1 MRRRADIRNMKCLRF
16 LPAFRI
22 TLISPQASLFL
33 KTATTLAL
41 GALGGGIFHVLGLP
55 AAWLSGAMVLVAVAV
70 LSGIPC
76 AMPNGLRD
84 ALFVVLGLT
93 MGSGVKPETIARIGE
108 WPVTMALLV
117 VSVVAILGATYLFQR
132 RVAGWDKPTA
142 YFAAIPGALSYVM
155 ILTLSYP
162 RADAMRVVM
171 AQSFR
176 VFVLVA
182 VLPAIIVGSDTH
194 GLGLPPQV
202 DPLPPHMLAL
212 LAAAGLAAGY
222 AFNRAGVPAGWLTGP
237 FFLSAIV
244 NAAGW
249 VQVELPQWL
258 SLPALVGLGCV
269 IGCRFTN
276 LSPRE
281 FARMLGVSLGAFIVG
296 MSIATAISGL
306 IWALFGLPFGQLL
319 LAFAP
324 GGLEAMTLLAF
335 LLNLDP
341 AFVAAHQLVR
351 YVGMVLLLP
360 LITRRLLGP
369 PEKPS

>member
-1 MRRRADIRNMKCLRF
+1 M
-16 LPAFRI
+16 
-22 TLISPQASLFL
+22 
-33 KTATTLAL
+33 L
-41 GALGGGIFHVLGLP
+41 GALGGAIFHVLGLP

-70 LSGIPC
+70 LSGVPC
-76 AMPNGLRD
+76 GMPNGLRD

-132 RVAGWDKPTA
+132 RIAGWDKPTA

-162 RADAMRVVM
+162 RADAMRVAM

-182 VLPAIIVGSDTH
+182 ILPAIIVGSDTH

-202 DPLPPHMLAL
+202 DPLSPEMLAL

-222 AFNRAGVPAGWLTGP
+222 AFTRAGVPAGWLTGP

-249 VQVELPQWL
+249 MQVELPQWL

-276 LSPRE
+276 LAPRE

-306 IWALFGLPFGQLL
+306 IWAVFGLPFGQLL

-369 PEKPS
+369 PDVRS

>member
-1 MRRRADIRNMKCLRF
+1 MRGRADIRMMK
-16 LPAFRI
+16 LPRVASHLRI
-22 TLISPQASLFL
+22 TAIIPQTSLVL
-33 KTATTLAL
+33 KTVTTLAV
-41 GALGGGIFHVLGLP
+41 GATGGAVFHLLGLP
-55 AAWLSGAMVLVAVAV
+55 AAWLSGAMVAVAV
-70 LSGIPC
+70 VVLAGLPC
-76 AMPNGLRD
+76 AMPNRLRD
-84 ALFVVLGLT
+84 ALFVILGLT
-93 MGSGVKPETIARIGE
+93 MGSGVKPETVARIGE

-182 VLPAIIVGSDTH
+182 VLPPIIVGSDPH
-194 GLGLPPQV
+194 GLASVPEAV
-202 DPLPPHMLAL
+202 PLAPHLLGL
-212 LAAAGLAAGY
+212 LAVGGLAAGF
-222 AFNRAGVPAGWLTGP
+222 AFQKAGVPAGWLTGP
-237 FFLSAIV
+237 FFFSAIV

-249 VQVELPQWL
+249 IPVELPDWL

-281 FARMLGVSLGAFIVG
+281 FLRTLGVSLGAFIVG
-296 MSIATAISGL
+296 MSIATAISAF
-306 IWALFGLPFGQLL
+306 IWVLLGLPFGQLL

-351 YVGMVLLLP
+351 YIGMVLILP
-360 LITRRLLGP
+360 FVTSRLLGP
-369 PEKPS
+369 PDKAD